1 VFVIGVRE
9 DFLAVFDFVD
19 KSSVLLIV
27 LFNDFLFEFEISI
40 KLFLVLDKLAFRYN
54 LLLLFSLMLFLLFK
68 PV

>member
-27 LFNDFLFEFEISI
+27 LFNDFLFELEISI

-54 LLLLFSLMLFLLFK
+54 LLLFSLMLFLLFK

>member
-1 VFVIGVRE
+1 MFVIGVRE

-27 LFNDFLFEFEISI
+27 LFNDFLFELEISI

>member
-19 KSSVLLIV
+19 KSSVIV
-27 LFNDFLFEFEISI
+27 LFNDFLFELEISI

>member
-1 VFVIGVRE
+1 MFVIGVRE

-54 LLLLFSLMLFLLFK
+54 LLLFSLMLFLLFK

>member
-1 VFVIGVRE
+1 MFVIGVRE

-27 LFNDFLFEFEISI
+27 LFNDFLFELEISI

-54 LLLLFSLMLFLLFK
+54 LLLFSLMLFLLFK

>member
-1 VFVIGVRE
+1 MFVIGVRE